1 MPTLHIFRGLPGS
14 GKSTRARNLAAELG
28 AIFIE
33 ADMFH
38 VADGDYCFNNRRA
51 GYVYRDMPKLLGSLA
66 AHGMDIVYAGVLPV
80 EESIL
85 HIADPCRACGYK
97 INITT
102 CSGKWGNIHNVPNDV
117 LESMRKCFQPSI
129 TTENLY
135 PEIGKENVI

>member
-14 GKSTRARNLAAELG
+14 GKSTQARKLAAELG

-38 VADGDYCFNNRRA
+38 VSDGNYRFNDNRA
-51 GYVYRDMPKLLGSLA
+51 EYVYRDMPKLLGALA
-66 AHGMDIVYAGVLPV
+66 SHGMDIVYAGVLPV
-80 EESIL
+80 EESIH
-85 HIADPCRACGYK
+85 HISDPCRACGYK

-102 CSGKWGNIHNVPNDV
+102 CSGKWDNVHNVPSDV

-129 TTENLY
+129 TTDNLY
-135 PEIGKENVI
+135 PEIGKANVI

>member
-38 VADGDYCFNNRRA
+38 VSDGTYCFNIRRA
-51 GYVYRDMPKLLGSLA
+51 KAVRRDLPPLIRTLA
-66 AHGMDIVYAGVLPV
+66 AYGMDIVYAGVLPT
-80 EESIL
+80 EESI
-85 HIADPCRACGYK
+85 HYIADPCRDWGYA
-97 INITT
+97 IRITT
-102 CSGKWGNIHNVPNDV
+102 CRGEYRNIHSVPNDV